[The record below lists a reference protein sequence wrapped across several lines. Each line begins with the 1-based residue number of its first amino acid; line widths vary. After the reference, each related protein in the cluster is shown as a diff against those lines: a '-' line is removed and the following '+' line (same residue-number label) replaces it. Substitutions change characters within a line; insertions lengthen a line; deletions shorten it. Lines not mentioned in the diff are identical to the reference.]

1 MKNKI
6 IFLDIDGV
14 LNGYGFWSCFGWKI
28 ACLTHNETIKEWYR
42 KISDPCGVHE
52 NKVKL
57 LSKIVNA
64 TSAKIVMSSSWRSA
78 FWKIPY
84 EKKNPD
90 LKKLSDLF
98 DKYNITVIGITPRI
112 NIGKRADEINA
123 YISEHKN
130 EIDNF
135 IILDDERFDLECFA
149 KQASE
154 NKLLLDTLPESKT
167 LTIVSPTIPN
177 DLINE
182 GLHMGHCV
190 GTYVERYA
198 SGTSKIFFVRKK
210 DDVEKSYVTIEL
222 NKYNKLVQARGF
234 CNSSPDKEVLKFID
248 NWVNTL

>member
-28 ACLTHNETIKEWYR
+28 ACLTHNETIKEWYI
-42 KISDPCGVHE
+42 KISDPCCVHE

-112 NIGKRADEINA
+112 NIGERADEINA

-149 KQASE
+149 NTKLIQTSTVKKGEIIKGYWHE
-154 NKLLLDTLPESKT
+154 NTGLKRKHVKKAIKLL
-167 LTIVSPTIPN
+167 N
-177 DLINE
+177 
-182 GLHMGHCV
+182 
-190 GTYVERYA
+190 
-198 SGTSKIFFVRKK
+198 
-210 DDVEKSYVTIEL
+210 
-222 NKYNKLVQARGF
+222 RG
-234 CNSSPDKEVLKFID
+234 
-248 NWVNTL
+248 